1 MNVMLPSTSIVRLK
15 DIARKLKIS
24 VSTVSRALGK
34 DTCEMVAPEV
44 RQRILDLA
52 KQANY
57 VPHPAAQLMRKPRV
71 HLITVLLP
79 LETGAFMSEYYGVV
93 LSGVISAARDCGTET
108 RVALIDPDGGDI
120 LEQMQRVAIGA
131 GGLLYMALPLTTR
144 QLVKLEDFA
153 RPVVVMGGSLP
164 PHADLSTSRV
174 NTVAVDNFAAMRELT
189 TRLLKLGHR
198 QIGLIGGPTTV
209 RDAWERERGF
219 LEAMKEG
226 RGLVDPQAILHA
238 EFTVEAGLQGWQQI
252 GKCTP
257 RPTAVMCGN
266 DEIAVGVLQA
276 LAKEKVNCPADVS
289 VVGFDDSRWATRVT
303 PPLTTVRQPMAQL
316 GRTAAE
322 LLVNRLQNA
331 GETKVEHRL
340 FPVEI
345 IDRQSVAAPA
355 RS

>member
-1 MNVMLPSTSIVRLK
+1 
-15 DIARKLKIS
+15 
-24 VSTVSRALGK
+24 
-34 DTCEMVAPEV
+34 MVALEL
-44 RQRILDLA
+44 RQKILELA
-52 KQANY
+52 EQANY
-57 VPHPAAQLMRKPRV
+57 VPDPAAQLMRKPRV

-79 LETGAFMSEYYGVV
+79 RETGAFMSEYYGVV
-93 LSGVISAARDCGTET
+93 LSGVISAARDGGTET
-108 RVALIDPDGGDI
+108 RVALIDPVGDDI

-131 GGLLYMALPLTTR
+131 GGLLYMALPLTAR
-144 QLVKLEDFA
+144 QLVKLESFT

-164 PHADLSTSRV
+164 PHVDLSTSRV
-174 NTVAVDNFAAMRELT
+174 NTVGVDNFAATHELT

-198 QIGLIGGPTTV
+198 EIGLIGGPTTV

-226 RGLVDPQAILHA
+226 RGFVGPQAIIHA

-252 GKCTP
+252 GKLTP
-257 RPTAVMCGN
+257 RPTAVVCGN

-276 LAKEKVNCPADVS
+276 LAKEKIDCPAEIS
-289 VVGFDDSRWATRVT
+289 IVGFDDSRWATRVT

-322 LLVNRLQNA
+322 LLVKRLQNA
-331 GETKVEHRL
+331 GEMEIEHRL

-345 IDRQSVAAPA
+345 IDRQSVAAPD
-355 RS
+355 RL

>member
-1 MNVMLPSTSIVRLK
+1 
-15 DIARKLKIS
+15 
-24 VSTVSRALGK
+24 
-34 DTCEMVAPEV
+34 
-44 RQRILDLA
+44 
-52 KQANY
+52 
-57 VPHPAAQLMRKPRV
+57 
-71 HLITVLLP
+71 
-79 LETGAFMSEYYGVV
+79 
-93 LSGVISAARDCGTET
+93 
-108 RVALIDPDGGDI
+108 
-120 LEQMQRVAIGA
+120 
-131 GGLLYMALPLTTR
+131 
-144 QLVKLEDFA
+144 LVKLEDFV

-164 PHADLSTSRV
+164 PHVELSSIRV
-174 NTVAVDNFAAMRELT
+174 NTVAVDNFAATRELT

-198 QIGLIGGPTTV
+198 RIGLIGGPTTV

-219 LEAMKEG
+219 LEAMKDG
-226 RGLVDPQAILHA
+226 QGHVDPQAIIHV

-276 LAKEKVNCPADVS
+276 LAKERINCPADVS

-331 GETKVEHRL
+331 DETKVEHRL